1 MEFFLTLTFLF
12 AVGAFCGWVIELIFR
27 RLNSKKWINPGFLHG
42 PYLPLYGCG
51 LVLLFLIARIPLGGI
66 SPVWVRYV
74 VLLAIICAVMTL
86 IEYIAGL
93 IFIKGMGIKDRKSVV

>member
-42 PYLPLYGCG
+42 RICLYMAAGWYYSFSLPVFRSAEFRPYGCATSC
-51 LVLLFLIARIPLGGI
+51 F
-66 SPVWVRYV
+66 
-74 VLLAIICAVMTL
+74 
-86 IEYIAGL
+86 
-93 IFIKGMGIKDRKSVV
+93 

>member
-42 PYLPLYGCG
+42 PLS
-51 LVLLFLIARIPLGGI
+51 LIHI
-66 SPVWVRYV
+66 
-74 VLLAIICAVMTL
+74 
-86 IEYIAGL
+86 
-93 IFIKGMGIKDRKSVV
+93 